1 MNCNDVRTITYLI
14 HDLKLLLFQKEEI
27 NKHNVNA
34 DGLVD
39 VYLRGGSNFKFQV
52 PIKMAIEQNAAQ
64 IAKVEEELSKFGV
77 TTDDLEID
85 SFYQ

>member
-1 MNCNDVRTITYLI
+1 MNCNDVRRITYLI
-14 HDLKLLLFQKEEI
+14 HDLKLLLFQKKEI
-27 NKHNVNA
+27 DKHNVNA

-39 VYLRGGSNFKFQV
+39 VYLRTTTVKFQV

-77 TTDDLEID
+77 TTNDLEID
-85 SFYQ
+85 SF